1 MGAINIIYIIILKI
15 ERNIFILINMFLSL
29 FCLFG
34 SGLMCCLSCC
44 LIQEQVIDNTIEDEF
59 K

>member
-15 ERNIFILINMFLSL
+15 ERNILINMFLSF
-29 FCLFG
+29 FCLFS

>member
-1 MGAINIIYIIILKI
+1 
-15 ERNIFILINMFLSL
+15 MFLSL

>member
-1 MGAINIIYIIILKI
+1 
-15 ERNIFILINMFLSL
+15 MFLSL

-34 SGLMCCLSCC
+34 SALMCCLSCC
-44 LIQEQVIDNTIEDEF
+44 LINEQVIDNTIEDEF